1 MKRSVY
7 GLAMCAVAVGLWS
20 CNGDPTDSIREGE
33 KILADP
39 GAMFVEQ
46 GGTDSVVVELV
57 DGQGNQLSAD
67 FTPQNIGPGITV
79 ERDLGYLETSTG
91 QPISTSQRYIVTG
104 VDPVATSFELAS
116 GDQTITIPVKVTPG
130 GTTVTLSNAAPAANE
145 GLVLTLPTG
154 YKFGAG
160 AGASLGGA
168 AGIVQAVAP
177 DSSSITVLLPPGAT
191 GTVTVDSVQVDYI
204 PGVLFSL
211 PTPQAVTVGAVTPQ
225 AGTGSAGT
233 APTLTLP
240 AVGGPALAFFD
251 GGTYD
256 YAHPTNGP
264 ARLYK
269 FVVADSV
276 VLSTTVDWPSAEDLG
291 VYFYTA
297 DATTGFGDP
306 ADAGGAG
313 VHPETVDNTFGP
325 GTYFMGVHN
334 FSATNPPYFGITISA
349 AAPEAGE

>member
-7 GLAMCAVAVGLWS
+7 GLTMCAVAVGLWS
-20 CNGDPTDSIREGE
+20 CNGDPTESIRDGE

-39 GAMFVEQ
+39 AAMFVEQ

-57 DGQGNQLSAD
+57 DGQGNQLDAD
-67 FTPQNIGPGITV
+67 FEPQNVGPGITV
-79 ERDLGYLETSTG
+79 VRDSAYLETSTG
-91 QPISTSQRYIVTG
+91 QPIGTSERFVVTG
-104 VDPVATSFELAS
+104 VDPTATSFELS
-116 GDQTITIPVKVTPG
+116 GGGQTVTIPVKVTPS
-130 GTTVTLSNAAPAANE
+130 GTSITLSNATPAANE
-145 GLVLTLPTG
+145 GLVLTLPPG

-168 AGIVQAVAP
+168 PGIVQSVAP
-177 DSSSITVLLPPGAT
+177 DSSSVTVLLPPGAT

-211 PTPQAVTVGAVTPQ
+211 PTPQTVTVGAVTPQ
-225 AGTGSAGT
+225 AGTGSPAS

-256 YAHPTNGP
+256 YASANGP

-269 FVVADSV
+269 FVVTDSV
-276 VLSTTVDWPSAEDLG
+276 VLTTSVDWPAAEDLG
-291 VYFYTA
+291 LYFYA
-297 DATTGFGDP
+297 SDASTDFGDF
-306 ADAGGAG
+306 ADAGAGG
-313 VHPETVDNTFGP
+313 VHPETIDNLFPP
-325 GTYFMGVHN
+325 GTYFMGVTN
-334 FSATNPPYFGITISA
+334 FSLTNPAYYGITITA
-349 AAPEAGE
+349 AEPEAGE